1 MSDRMFAD
9 LPKSSDEAFAD
20 ARKLDALAR
29 NGFRSRRGEPPIE
42 THVRQLRR
50 LGAWLAEREF
60 EAASAA
66 AERRATASFAR
77 FETNFA
83 EAW

>member
-9 LPKSSDEAFAD
+9 VPTTSDDAYEAARRSSVKD
-20 ARKLDALAR
+20 A
-29 NGFRSRRGEPPIE
+29 
-42 THVRQLRR
+42 RQLRR
-50 LGAWLAEREF
+50 LGAWLACHEF

-66 AERRATASFAR
+66 AERRARVRMAQ
-77 FETNFA
+77 FETSAA

>member
-9 LPKSSDEAFAD
+9 VPTTSEVAFAD

-60 EAASAA
+60 EAASSA
-66 AERRATASFAR
+66 AERRARVRMAQ
-77 FETNFA
+77 FETSAA